1 MPEQSEEQNVPTLKP
16 LKEGKFVFEAI
27 QEGRGEGSRSI
38 IFQPPLVI
46 RYVILEKKDA
56 QTGKECYPEDVPMMG
71 FITFDFGMEMNTP
84 IDSEHNF
91 LSGGYEGLTK
101 ESTPEDVLMYSTI
114 FDLFHS
120 FCHDKED
127 PNYSHYNWALYGNL
141 KNRAKVIE
149 K

>member
-1 MPEQSEEQNVPTLKP
+1 MADEIEEITIKP

-27 QEGRGEGSRSI
+27 QEGSGEGSRAI

-46 RYVILEKKDA
+46 KYVILEKKDS
-56 QTGKECYPEDVPMMG
+56 QTGKECYPEDVPAMG
-71 FITFDFGMEMNTP
+71 FATFDFGMEMNTP
-84 IDSEHNF
+84 LDLEHNI
-91 LSGGYEGLTK
+91 LANGYEELSK
-101 ESTPEDVLMYSTI
+101 ESSLEDILMYSII

-120 FCHDKED
+120 FCHDRED
-127 PNYSHYNWALYGNL
+127 PNYSHYNWALCGWL